1 MRKGWEY
8 KKLGDCFSYI
18 KNGANIKQKKDAD
31 GFPITRIETLSGG
44 VFNRDRMGYAGIHD
58 LSKYADYVLESKDL
72 LMSHIN
78 SKTYIGRTVE
88 YKGNNEETII
98 HGMNL
103 LRLKA
108 IHELIDSTFFAYYTQ
123 SGDFKSKIARIRK
136 DAVNQSSFAISDLKR
151 FDIPLPP
158 KSTQLAIVAELDKI
172 NELIRLKKEQLK
184 DFDNLAQSLF
194 YEMFGDPV
202 ENEMGWE
209 VKKLD
214 NVCNITSSKRIFAD
228 EYTNTG
234 IPFYRSKEVIERSK
248 GLPISVELFISEERY
263 NEIKEKF
270 GVPKIG
276 DILIT
281 AVGTIG
287 KIWAIDT
294 DNKFYFKDG
303 NLVWLKD
310 IDNQLANSCFFRR
323 LLEYL
328 IEEYKKTNANGAA
341 YNALTIAKLKLMSCP
356 LPPLSLQRLFA
367 QRIEQIER
375 EKSEVQKSIQDL
387 ETLLASRMQYW
398 FE

>member
-8 KKLGDCFSYI
+8 KKLGEIAKCAIGLTYKPENVTEELSGTIVLRSSNIQNSILDFNDIVRVNVPVKEDKIVKDGDILMCSRNGSIRLVGKVALI
-18 KNGANIKQKKDAD
+18 KNLKERMSYGA
-31 GFPITRIETLSGG
+31 F
-44 VFNRDRMGYAGIHD
+44 M
-58 LSKYADYVLESKDL
+58 
-72 LMSHIN
+72 
-78 SKTYIGRTVE
+78 
-88 YKGNNEETII
+88 TII
-98 HGMNL
+98 RSQYNPYL
-103 LRLKA
+103 FEYFKTPAFRQY
-108 IHELIDSTFFAYYTQ
+108 LIAGKTTT
-123 SGDFKSKIARIRK
+123 
-136 DAVNQSSFAISDLKR
+136 VNQITVKMLNNLT
-151 FDIPLPP
+151 IPLPP
-158 KSTQLAIVAELDKI
+158 QSTQLAIVSELDKI

-202 ENEMGWE
+202 ENEKGWE

-214 NVCNITSSKRIFAD
+214 DVCIITSSKRIFAD
-228 EYTNTG
+228 EYTETG

-356 LPPLSLQRLFA
+356 LPPLSLQQLFA
-367 QRIEQIER
+367 QRIEQIKR
-375 EKSEVQKSIQDL
+375 EKSEVQKSIQHL

>member
-8 KKLGDCFSYI
+8 KKLGEVCEVVTGTTPKTNIPEYWGKGHYWVTPAELNDTTVYI
-18 KNGANIKQKKDAD
+18 DKTERQ
-31 GFPITRIETLSGG
+31 ITDE
-44 VFNRDRMGYAGIHD
+44 A
-58 LSKYADYVLESKDL
+58 LSKTKLRLLPVGTVLLSSRAPIGKVAIANAEMYCNQGFKNCICSEA
-72 LMSHIN
+72 IN
-78 SKTYIGRTVE
+78 NKYLF
-88 YKGNNEETII
+88 YF
-98 HGMNL
+98 
-103 LRLKA
+103 LRLKKDYLNSLGRSA
-108 IHELIDSTFFAYYTQ
+108 TFKEI
-123 SGDFKSKIARIRK
+123 SKSIVESIK
-136 DAVNQSSFAISDLKR
+136 
-151 FDIPLPP
+151 IPLPP
-158 KSTQLAIVAELDKI
+158 KSTQLAIVSELDKI

-202 ENEMGWE
+202 ENEKGWE

-356 LPPLSLQRLFA
+356 LPPLPLQRLFA

>member
-8 KKLGDCFSYI
+8 KKLGEVATFINGDRGKNYPSAKDFVESGVPFINAGHLNNGIIRYDKMNYITINKYNSLGSGKII
-18 KNGANIKQKKDAD
+18 KNDILFCLRGSL
-31 GFPITRIETLSGG
+31 G
-44 VFNRDRMGYAGIHD
+44 
-58 LSKYADYVLESKDL
+58 KYAIVAEDSMGAIASSLVIIRPFQNADNRFIAHFLSSAKIKE
-72 LMSHIN
+72 
-78 SKTYIGRTVE
+78 YIA
-88 YKGNNEETII
+88 KNNN
-98 HGMNL
+98 GSSQPNL
-103 LRLKA
+103 SA
-108 IHELIDSTFFAYYTQ
+108 
-123 SGDFKSKIARIRK
+123 KSVA
-136 DAVNQSSFAISDLKR
+136 SFI
-151 FDIPLPP
+151 IPLPTL
-158 KSTQLAIVAELDKI
+158 STQLAIVSELDKI

-194 YEMFGDPV
+194 FEMFGDPV
-202 ENEMGWE
+202 ENEKGWE

-214 NVCNITSSKRIFAD
+214 DVCIITSSKRIFAD
-228 EYTNTG
+228 EYTETG

-356 LPPLSLQRLFA
+356 LPPLSLQQLFA

>member
-8 KKLGDCFSYI
+8 KKLGEVGTFLRGKNILKSDFVEKGLPCIHYGQIHTKFGISTDTHLTETSQEVYNKAIIASKNDVLIAITSEDLEGSCKATAWLGDYDVAVSAHAAVFKHNLNPKYI
-18 KNGANIKQKKDAD
+18 VYYLKSQS
-31 GFPITRIETLSGG
+31 FYIEK
-44 VFNRDRMGYAGIHD
+44 
-58 LSKYADYVLESKDL
+58 SKYAR
-72 LMSHIN
+72 
-78 SKTYIGRTVE
+78 G
-88 YKGNNEETII
+88 
-98 HGMNL
+98 
-103 LRLKA
+103 
-108 IHELIDSTFFAYYTQ
+108 
-123 SGDFKSKIARIRK
+123 FKVMEIKPTDIAKIP
-136 DAVNQSSFAISDLKR
+136 
-151 FDIPLPP
+151 IPIPP
-158 KSTQLAIVAELDKI
+158 KSTQLAIVSELDKI

-194 YEMFGDPV
+194 FEMFGDPV
-202 ENEMGWE
+202 ENEKGWE

-214 NVCNITSSKRIFAD
+214 DVCIITSSKRIFAD
-228 EYTNTG
+228 EYTETG
-234 IPFYRSKEVIERSK
+234 ISFYRSKEVIERSK